1 MMIKRYYILLVF
13 GLLFTSVFGQ
23 EDYVVTIKGDTLYG
37 KLTFQQIGKIEQVKI
52 KSDKNQTISSIQ
64 VREAKLKG
72 ITYRP
77 VQFSGAVQ
85 MMQVIKDGY
94 LSLLA
99 FQPPGIMNY
108 DGRLLMLRSGSILE
122 VPSIGFKKHVSN
134 FLSDN
139 EALAARIQDG
149 DFDKKD
155 LDKIID
161 EFNSFIGKNT
171 IETEQQMELESS
183 LSPKLDAIDEILE
196 AVRSSNMEAKSETL
210 EMLTELKDKLSNDKS
225 IPQYLSNALKE
236 NLKSQ
241 HELVKKLE
249 SVLKD

>member
-1 MMIKRYYILLVF
+1 
-13 GLLFTSVFGQ
+13 
-23 EDYVVTIKGDTLYG
+23 
-37 KLTFQQIGKIEQVKI
+37 
-52 KSDKNQTISSIQ
+52 
-64 VREAKLKG
+64 
-72 ITYRP
+72 
-77 VQFSGAVQ
+77 
-85 MMQVIKDGY
+85 
-94 LSLLA
+94 
-99 FQPPGIMNY
+99 MNY
-108 DGRLLMLRSGSILE
+108 DGRLLVLRSGSILE

-155 LDKIID
+155 LDKIIY

-210 EMLTELKDKLSNDKS
+210 EMLTELKDKMSNDKS